1 MKLTYAYFEMMRS
14 VCTLVVIVFFA
25 ACHRIP
31 SKSVISKTQGNK
43 LSSEQIYKKCN
54 PSVFTIVASTGFA
67 YSQGSGF
74 FISSSGVAVS
84 NYHVFDGTIRGTE
97 KAYLSNKNIL
107 SVSEILDYDAELDI
121 IIFKVDLNGK
131 KVRALKMTDRNL
143 VIGQKVYAIGSPLNM
158 TNTFSSGEISQFR
171 GENKNTIQINVPID
185 HGSSGGPLI
194 NEYGEV
200 IGITSSKVENTSANL
215 NFAINIQLVKNMLPK
230 KSVKKVTKRNSLFK
244 KKNHKK

>member
-1 MKLTYAYFEMMRS
+1 MTHRFFYIIRS
-14 VCTLVVIVFFA
+14 LLFFTTIIIVA
-25 ACHRIP
+25 ACH
-31 SKSVISKTQGNK
+31 KSSPKPAVSNTQSGK
-43 LSSEQIYKKCN
+43 LTSEQIYKRCN
-54 PSVFTIVASTGFA
+54 PSVFTVVASKGFA

-97 KAYLSNKNIL
+97 QVYLPNKDIL
-107 SVSEILDYDAELDI
+107 PVTEILDYDAALDI

-143 VIGQKVYAIGSPLNM
+143 VIGQKVYAIGSPLQM
-158 TNTFSSGEISQFR
+158 TNTLSSGEISQFR
-171 GENKNTIQINVPID
+171 GENKSTIQINVPID

-230 KSVKKVTKRNSLFK
+230 KSVKKVTKKNSKIK

>member
-1 MKLTYAYFEMMRS
+1 MIGRITHILCLISLAVLMT
-14 VCTLVVIVFFA
+14 VFS
-25 ACHRIP
+25 ACHNG
-31 SKSVISKTQGNK
+31 SKQQQSVSKTQSGK
-43 LSSEQIYKKCN
+43 LTSEQIYKKCN
-54 PSVFTIVASTGFA
+54 PSVFTIVASMGDM

-74 FISSSGVAVS
+74 FISTSGVAVS
-84 NYHVFDGTIRGTE
+84 NYHVFDGTIRGSE
-97 KAYLSNKNIL
+97 QVYLPNKDIL
-107 SVSEILDYDAELDI
+107 PVTEILDYDAALDI
-121 IIFKVDLNGK
+121 IIFRVDLNGK
-131 KVRALKMTDRNL
+131 KIRALKMTDRNL
-143 VIGQKVYAIGSPLNM
+143 VIGQKVYAIGSPLQM

-171 GENKNTIQINVPID
+171 GENKSTIQINVPID

-230 KSVKKVTKRNSLFK
+230 KGVKKATKNNSKIK